1 MARDVRLIK
10 RVICCAASRYIDV
23 GVISYVSR
31 KYQPSCA
38 TRLYPRHVP
47 RDRSILDSLDVIAFI
62 IVPTIPRFLDPS
74 ILESSSFGRDR
85 EVIRRVMFSEREISK
100 PDRERE
106 RERFRRIEIPNSQ
119 PSWSGMEIG
128 SSFLVAPSYRLC
140 LQSISICFRASRI
153 RCCSI
158 CPRSG
163 FEILSQSN
171 KVTVSVKLL
180 V

>member
-1 MARDVRLIK
+1 LIK
-10 RVICCAASRYIDV
+10 RVICCAAPRYIDV

-62 IVPTIPRFLDPS
+62 IVPTISRFLDPS
-74 ILESSSFGRDR
+74 IRIVELRAGSRSHLG
-85 EVIRRVMFSEREISK
+85 VLRRVMFSEREISK

-106 RERFRRIEIPNSQ
+106 RERERFRRIKIPNSQ

-128 SSFLVAPSYRLC
+128 SSFLIAPSYRLC